1 MVFTRL
7 REKSV
12 SCGYETLRDKLIRD
26 KMVLGITDE
35 GIRGCL
41 LWEKELT
48 LTSAVEM
55 HFSLS
60 VAP

>member
-7 REKSV
+7 TEKSV
-12 SCGYETLRDKLIRD
+12 SCGYETLRDKLVRQ
-26 KMVLGITDE
+26 KTVLGIIDE
-35 GIRGCL
+35 DARGCPL
-41 LWEKELT
+41 REKELT

-55 HFSLS
+55 RFGLS